1 MAKEIG
7 LNGSINVR
15 RSDRDFLL
23 AIKNAAFEYE
33 ELVEKAEVL
42 RQDLDKIYDS
52 SGLIDKPDVVLVDT
66 LLLEL
71 RNEYYKQEIVKS

>member
-1 MAKEIG
+1 MAREIG
-7 LNGSINVR
+7 LNGVINVR

-42 RQDLDKIYDS
+42 RQDLDKLYTNSNLPEAPNADS
-52 SGLIDKPDVVLVDT
+52 INQLLIK
-66 LLLEL
+66 L
-71 RNEYYKQEIVKS
+71 RSEYYDF